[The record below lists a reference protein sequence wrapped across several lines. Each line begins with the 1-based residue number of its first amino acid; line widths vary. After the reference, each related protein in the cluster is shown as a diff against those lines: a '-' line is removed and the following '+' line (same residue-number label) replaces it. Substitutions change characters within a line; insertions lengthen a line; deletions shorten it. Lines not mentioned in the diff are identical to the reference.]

1 MEKTLVL
8 SIVCSKC
15 KNEDEKR
22 FKEEESIEILKI
34 LVQLKIYHYLKNMSQ
49 HFRLKKIDKPRN
61 YFLEEREQNEFMSSN
76 HKKVCA
82 ILNYI
87 EHFPILNSAI
97 TGFIS
102 ISMYS
107 KYYSI
112 VWSV

>member
-1 MEKTLVL
+1 
-8 SIVCSKC
+8 
-15 KNEDEKR
+15 
-22 FKEEESIEILKI
+22 
-34 LVQLKIYHYLKNMSQ
+34 MSQ

-61 YFLEEREQNEFMSSN
+61 YFLEEKEQSKKKFMRSN

-82 ILNYI
+82 IINYI

-102 ISMYS
+102 IWLYS

-112 VWSV
+112 V